1 MLFQDSSNMHV
12 LQGWSEYDNETAAE
26 YEHNDV
32 DGEDADGDGD
42 RDNGVGARNG

>member
-26 YEHNDV
+26 YEHDDV
-32 DGEDADGDGD
+32 DGDADGDS
-42 RDNGVGARNG
+42 DNGVGAQNG